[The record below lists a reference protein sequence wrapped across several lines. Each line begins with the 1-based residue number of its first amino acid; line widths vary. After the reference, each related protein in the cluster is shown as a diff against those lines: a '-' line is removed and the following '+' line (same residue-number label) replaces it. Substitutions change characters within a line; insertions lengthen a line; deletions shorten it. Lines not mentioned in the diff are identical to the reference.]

1 MDGQSR
7 ASLRPAQEFLSDM
20 PASQT
25 TKSQICPA
33 LGSILA
39 NDGEFTRF

>member
-7 ASLRPAQEFLSDM
+7 ASLRPAQEFLSEV

-25 TKSQICPA
+25 IKRGTRGE
-33 LGSILA
+33 GSSIP
-39 NDGEFTRF
+39 